1 MRYLTSTALL
11 LLTIS
16 SLASVLSR
24 SAIAQLAEEADSASL
39 ADEPIADQSPAVEA
53 EEYTAS
59 TYQTPLDLETL
70 RRGIQRSASGDLLG
84 NRAKNTVAPLVAEVR
99 SPQFSDSE
107 RSASRR
113 VAAVASDETPTNS
126 SNRLSLAQFRA
137 LTEQATSSETGSQN
151 NTASQTNTAVDTT
164 EIAVADRT
172 AATNRTE
179 QIAQAEDLPVLEE
192 GTPATTA
199 APGDPVPSDPGSD
212 PGSPDLLP
220 NSGIQ
225 NGPDVVQPIPDDVPV
240 QGAEPELGDLP
251 DILFADP
258 NPLNLPTTLEG
269 VEIERNPLVTLEQA
283 IELAY
288 RNSQTLQATV
298 LQLEQ
303 AEAAVDQARA
313 ANLPSLSTSAGITS
327 QQRDA
332 VDGGLN
338 PFTGQQLPGQ
348 DSGLNT
354 ALNGGLRVD
363 YDLLT
368 GGRRAANIRQ
378 AELQRQVAALSVES
392 QQEQIRLTTA
402 NNYYQLQEA
411 GEQIRIQRT
420 FLEEAERN
428 LRDSRLRQEVGVGTR
443 FDTLRAEV
451 QYANARQQ
459 VIQAQGSQRI
469 ARRDI
474 ARLLNLPPNAGLQ
487 TSPVS
492 VAENWPLTLEESILL
507 AFDNRA
513 ELEQQLLQ
521 ADISEQQRQIALS
534 AVRPQ
539 LGLFADYSLQ
549 SLLNDGADDIR
560 DNYSFGASFNMVL
573 FDGGAA
579 RASARQQE
587 IGSQIAEEQF
597 SENADQ
603 IRFDVEQA
611 YFNLDTNQE
620 NIATSRIAVSQ
631 AEEALELANLR
642 LQAGVGTQLDVLTAQ
657 SELTTAQGNNI
668 TAILNYNRALAA
680 MQRAVSNVTVE

>member
-1 MRYLTSTALL
+1 MRYLKSTAFLL
-11 LLTIS
+11 LALGS
-16 SLASVLSR
+16 SVSVLSR

-39 ADEPIADQSPAVEA
+39 TDKPAA
-53 EEYTAS
+53 NSQQDTS
-59 TYQTPLDLETL
+59 
-70 RRGIQRSASGDLLG
+70 
-84 NRAKNTVAPLVAEVR
+84 APLALE
-99 SPQFSDSE
+99 STSDK
-107 RSASRR
+107 SAT
-113 VAAVASDETPTNS
+113 EP
-126 SNRLSLAQFRA
+126 SNRLSLTQFRA
-137 LTEQATSSETGSQN
+137 LAEQAN
-151 NTASQTNTAVDTT
+151 IAQTNSVQANIAQTNIAADTR
-164 EIAVADRT
+164 EIAVTDRT
-172 AATNRTE
+172 TVESRTE
-179 QIAQAEDLPVLEE
+179 QIAQTEDLPVLEE
-192 GTPATTA
+192 TPPTTA
-199 APGDPVPSDPGSD
+199 APGDPAPSDPGV
-212 PGSPDLLP
+212 PDLLP
-220 NSGIQ
+220 NGGIQ
-225 NGPDVVQPIPDDVPV
+225 SGPDVVQPIPNDAPV

-258 NPLNLPTTLEG
+258 NPLSLPATLES
-269 VEIERNPLVTLEQA
+269 VEIERNPVVTLEQA

-288 RNSQTLQATV
+288 RNSQTLQASV

-303 AEAAVDQARA
+303 AEAVVDQASA
-313 ANLPSLSTSAGITS
+313 ANLPTLSTSAGLTS

-332 VDGGLN
+332 IDGGFN
-338 PFTGQQLPGQ
+338 PLIGQQVQGEGA
-348 DSGLNT
+348 GLDT
-354 ALNGGLRVD
+354 SLNGSLRVD

-368 GGRRAANIRQ
+368 GGRRAANIQQ
-378 AELQRQVAALSVES
+378 AELQRQVAALTVET

-402 NNYYQLQEA
+402 NSYYQLQEA

-459 VIQAQGSQRI
+459 VIQAQGNQRI

-474 ARLLNLPPNAGLQ
+474 SRLLNLPPTAGIQ

-521 ADISEQQRQIALS
+521 ADISEQQRQIALA

-539 LGLFADYSLQ
+539 VGLFADYSLQ
-549 SLLNDGADDIR
+549 SLLNDDADDIR

-587 IGSQIAEEQF
+587 IAGQISEEQF
-597 SENADQ
+597 GESADQ

-611 YFNLDTNQE
+611 YFNLETNQE

-631 AEEALELANLR
+631 AEEALALANLR

-680 MQRAVSNVTVE
+680 IQRAVSNVTIE

>member
-1 MRYLTSTALL
+1 MRYLKSTAFLL
-11 LLTIS
+11 LALGS
-16 SLASVLSR
+16 SVSVLSR

-39 ADEPIADQSPAVEA
+39 TDKPAA
-53 EEYTAS
+53 NSQQDTS
-59 TYQTPLDLETL
+59 
-70 RRGIQRSASGDLLG
+70 
-84 NRAKNTVAPLVAEVR
+84 APLALE
-99 SPQFSDSE
+99 STSDK
-107 RSASRR
+107 SAT
-113 VAAVASDETPTNS
+113 EP
-126 SNRLSLAQFRA
+126 SNRLSLTQFRA
-137 LTEQATSSETGSQN
+137 LAEQANSVQAN
-151 NTASQTNTAVDTT
+151 IAQTNIAADTR
-164 EIAVADRT
+164 EIAVTDRT
-172 AATNRTE
+172 TAESRAE
-179 QIAQAEDLPVLEE
+179 QIAQTEDLPVLEE
-192 GTPATTA
+192 TPPTTA
-199 APGDPVPSDPGSD
+199 APGDPAPSDPGV
-212 PGSPDLLP
+212 PDLLP
-220 NSGIQ
+220 NGGIQ
-225 NGPDVVQPIPDDVPV
+225 SGPDVVQPIPNDAPI

-258 NPLNLPTTLEG
+258 NPLSLPATLKD
-269 VEIERNPLVTLEQA
+269 VEVERNPVVTLEQA

-288 RNSQTLQATV
+288 RNSQTLQASV

-303 AEAAVDQARA
+303 AEAVVDQARA
-313 ANLPSLSTSAGITS
+313 ANLPTLSTSAGLTS

-332 VDGGLN
+332 IGGGLN
-338 PFTGQQLPGQ
+338 PLTGQQVQGEGT
-348 DSGLNT
+348 GLDT
-354 ALNGGLRVD
+354 SLNGNLRVD

-368 GGRRAANIRQ
+368 GGRRAANIQQ
-378 AELQRQVAALSVES
+378 AELQRQVAALTVET

-402 NNYYQLQEA
+402 NSYYQLQEA

-459 VIQAQGSQRI
+459 VIQAQGNQRI

-474 ARLLNLPPNAGLQ
+474 SRLLNLPPTAGIQ

-521 ADISEQQRQIALS
+521 ADISEQQRQIALA

-539 LGLFADYSLQ
+539 VGLFADYSLQ

-587 IGSQIAEEQF
+587 IAGQISEEQF
-597 SENADQ
+597 GESADQ

-611 YFNLDTNQE
+611 YFNLETNQE

-631 AEEALELANLR
+631 AEEALALANLR

-657 SELTTAQGNNI
+657 SELTTAQGNNV

-680 MQRAVSNVTVE
+680 IQRAVSNVTIE

>member
-1 MRYLTSTALL
+1 MRYLKSTAFLL
-11 LLTIS
+11 LALGS
-16 SLASVLSR
+16 SVSVLSR

-39 ADEPIADQSPAVEA
+39 TDKPAA
-53 EEYTAS
+53 NSQQDTS
-59 TYQTPLDLETL
+59 
-70 RRGIQRSASGDLLG
+70 
-84 NRAKNTVAPLVAEVR
+84 APLALE
-99 SPQFSDSE
+99 STSDK
-107 RSASRR
+107 SAT
-113 VAAVASDETPTNS
+113 EP
-126 SNRLSLAQFRA
+126 SNRLSLTQFRA
-137 LTEQATSSETGSQN
+137 LAEQANSV
-151 NTASQTNTAVDTT
+151 QTNSVQANIAQTNIAADTR
-164 EIAVADRT
+164 EIAVTDRT
-172 AATNRTE
+172 TAESRAE
-179 QIAQAEDLPVLEE
+179 QIAQTEDLPVLEE
-192 GTPATTA
+192 TPPTTA
-199 APGDPVPSDPGSD
+199 APGDPAPSDPGV
-212 PGSPDLLP
+212 PDLLP
-220 NSGIQ
+220 NGGIQ
-225 NGPDVVQPIPDDVPV
+225 SGPDVVQPIPNDAPI

-258 NPLNLPTTLEG
+258 NPLSLPATLKD
-269 VEIERNPLVTLEQA
+269 VEVERNPVVTLEQA

-288 RNSQTLQATV
+288 RNSQTLQASV

-303 AEAAVDQARA
+303 AEAVVDQARA
-313 ANLPSLSTSAGITS
+313 ANLPTLSTSAGLTS

-332 VDGGLN
+332 IGGGLN
-338 PFTGQQLPGQ
+338 PLTGQQVQGEGA
-348 DSGLNT
+348 GLDT
-354 ALNGGLRVD
+354 SLNGSLRVD

-368 GGRRAANIRQ
+368 GGRRAANIQQ
-378 AELQRQVAALSVES
+378 AELQRQVAALTVET

-402 NNYYQLQEA
+402 NSYYQLQEA

-459 VIQAQGSQRI
+459 VIQAQGNQRI

-474 ARLLNLPPNAGLQ
+474 SRLLNLPPTAGIQ

-521 ADISEQQRQIALS
+521 ADISEQQRQIALA

-539 LGLFADYSLQ
+539 VGLFADYSLQ

-587 IGSQIAEEQF
+587 IAGQISEEQF
-597 SENADQ
+597 GESADQ

-611 YFNLDTNQE
+611 YFNLETNQE

-631 AEEALELANLR
+631 AEEALALANLR

-657 SELTTAQGNNI
+657 SELTTAQGNNV

-680 MQRAVSNVTVE
+680 IQRAVSNVTIE

>member
-1 MRYLTSTALL
+1 MRYLKSTAFLL
-11 LLTIS
+11 LALGS
-16 SLASVLSR
+16 SVSVLSR

-39 ADEPIADQSPAVEA
+39 TDKPAA
-53 EEYTAS
+53 NSQQDTS
-59 TYQTPLDLETL
+59 
-70 RRGIQRSASGDLLG
+70 
-84 NRAKNTVAPLVAEVR
+84 APLALE
-99 SPQFSDSE
+99 STSDK
-107 RSASRR
+107 SAT
-113 VAAVASDETPTNS
+113 EP
-126 SNRLSLAQFRA
+126 SNRLSLTQFRA
-137 LTEQATSSETGSQN
+137 LAEQAN
-151 NTASQTNTAVDTT
+151 IAQTNIAADTR
-164 EIAVADRT
+164 EIAVTDRT
-172 AATNRTE
+172 TAESRAE
-179 QIAQAEDLPVLEE
+179 QIAQTEDLPVLEE
-192 GTPATTA
+192 TPPTTA
-199 APGDPVPSDPGSD
+199 APGDPAPSDPGV
-212 PGSPDLLP
+212 PDLLP
-220 NSGIQ
+220 NGGIQ
-225 NGPDVVQPIPDDVPV
+225 SGPDVVQPIPNDAPV

-258 NPLNLPTTLEG
+258 NPLSLPATLES
-269 VEIERNPLVTLEQA
+269 VEIERNPVVTLEQA

-288 RNSQTLQATV
+288 RNSQTLQASV

-303 AEAAVDQARA
+303 AEAVVDQASA
-313 ANLPSLSTSAGITS
+313 ANLPTLSTSAGLTS

-332 VDGGLN
+332 IDGGFN
-338 PFTGQQLPGQ
+338 PLIGQQVQGEGA
-348 DSGLNT
+348 GLDT
-354 ALNGGLRVD
+354 SLNGSLRVD

-368 GGRRAANIRQ
+368 GGRRAANIQQ
-378 AELQRQVAALSVES
+378 AELQRQVAALTVET

-402 NNYYQLQEA
+402 NSYYQLQEA

-459 VIQAQGSQRI
+459 VIQAQGNQRI

-474 ARLLNLPPNAGLQ
+474 SRLLNLPPTAGIQ

-521 ADISEQQRQIALS
+521 ADISEQQRQIALA

-539 LGLFADYSLQ
+539 VGLFADYSLQ
-549 SLLNDGADDIR
+549 SLLNDDADDIR

-587 IGSQIAEEQF
+587 IAGQISEEQF
-597 SENADQ
+597 GESADQ

-611 YFNLDTNQE
+611 YFNLETNQE

-631 AEEALELANLR
+631 AEEALALANLR

-680 MQRAVSNVTVE
+680 IQRAVSNVTIE

>member
-1 MRYLTSTALL
+1 MRYFKSTALL
-11 LLTIS
+11 LLTLS
-16 SLASVLSR
+16 SSASVLSR
-24 SAIAQLAEEADSASL
+24 SAIAETEDSATAVSKTQTDLGSL
-39 ADEPIADQSPAVEA
+39 LNGV
-53 EEYTAS
+53 
-59 TYQTPLDLETL
+59 
-70 RRGIQRSASGDLLG
+70 QRSVPGDLLG
-84 NRAKNTVAPLVAEVR
+84 SRQENAVVPLVSEAR
-99 SPQFSDSE
+99 SPQFSSSE
-107 RSASRR
+107 RSASKD
-113 VAAVASDETPTNS
+113 AAEVASDKNP
-126 SNRLSLAQFRA
+126 NRLSLAQFRA
-137 LTEQATSSETGSQN
+137 IAEQAHSAQTEPAIDAAGIVGTPQ
-151 NTASQTNTAVDTT
+151 TAAKN
-164 EIAVADRT
+164 RT
-172 AATNRTE
+172 A
-179 QIAQAEDLPVLEE
+179 QIAQTEDLPVLEE
-192 GTPATTA
+192 ETPPATA
-199 APGDPVPSDPGSD
+199 APGEPVPSDPGSNPSSD
-212 PGSPDLLP
+212 PLYPDLLP

-225 NGPDVVQPIPDDVPV
+225 NGPDIVQPIPDDTPV

-258 NPLNLPTTLEG
+258 NPLNLPATPEG

-288 RNSQTLQATV
+288 RNSQTLQAAV
-298 LQLEQ
+298 LQLQQ
-303 AEAAVDQARA
+303 AEAVVDQAKA
-313 ANLPSLSTSAGITS
+313 ANLPTLSTSAGVTS

-332 VDGGLN
+332 VSGGLN
-338 PFTGQQLPGQ
+338 PLTGQRVSGQ
-348 DSGLNT
+348 GAGIDT
-354 ALNGGLRVD
+354 VVNGNLQVD

-368 GGRRAANIRQ
+368 GGRREANIRQ
-378 AELQRQVAALSVES
+378 AELQQQVAALAVES
-392 QQEQIRLTTA
+392 QQEQIRLNTA
-402 NNYYQLQEA
+402 NSYYQLQEA

-420 FLEEAERN
+420 FLNEAERN

-474 ARLLNLPPNAGLQ
+474 SRLLNLPPNAGLQ
-487 TSPVS
+487 TSPVT

-521 ADISEQQRQIALS
+521 ADISEQQRQIALA

-539 LGLFADYSLQ
+539 VGLFANYSLQ
-549 SLLNDGADDIR
+549 SLLNNGADDIR

-579 RASARQQE
+579 RANARQRE

-597 SENADQ
+597 SESADQ

-631 AEEALELANLR
+631 AEEALSLANLR

-657 SELTTAQGNNI
+657 SELTTAQGNNV

>member
-1 MRYLTSTALL
+1 MRYLKSTAFLL
-11 LLTIS
+11 LALGS
-16 SLASVLSR
+16 SVSVLSR

-39 ADEPIADQSPAVEA
+39 TDKPAA
-53 EEYTAS
+53 NSQQDTS
-59 TYQTPLDLETL
+59 
-70 RRGIQRSASGDLLG
+70 
-84 NRAKNTVAPLVAEVR
+84 APLALE
-99 SPQFSDSE
+99 STSDK
-107 RSASRR
+107 SAT
-113 VAAVASDETPTNS
+113 EP
-126 SNRLSLAQFRA
+126 SNRLSLTQFRA
-137 LTEQATSSETGSQN
+137 LAEQAN
-151 NTASQTNTAVDTT
+151 IAQTNSVQANIAQTNIAADTR
-164 EIAVADRT
+164 EIAVTDRT
-172 AATNRTE
+172 TAESRAE
-179 QIAQAEDLPVLEE
+179 QIAQTEDLPVLEE
-192 GTPATTA
+192 TPPTTA
-199 APGDPVPSDPGSD
+199 APGDPAPSDPGV
-212 PGSPDLLP
+212 PDLLP
-220 NSGIQ
+220 NGGIQ
-225 NGPDVVQPIPDDVPV
+225 SGPDVVQPIPNDAPV

-258 NPLNLPTTLEG
+258 NPLSLPATLES
-269 VEIERNPLVTLEQA
+269 VEIERNPVVTLEQA

-288 RNSQTLQATV
+288 RNSQTLQASV

-303 AEAAVDQARA
+303 AEAVVDQASA
-313 ANLPSLSTSAGITS
+313 ANLPTLSTSAGLTS

-332 VDGGLN
+332 IDGGFN
-338 PFTGQQLPGQ
+338 PLIGQQVQGEGA
-348 DSGLNT
+348 GLDT
-354 ALNGGLRVD
+354 SLNGSLRVD

-368 GGRRAANIRQ
+368 GGRRAANIQQ
-378 AELQRQVAALSVES
+378 AELQRQVAALTVET

-402 NNYYQLQEA
+402 NSYYQLQEA

-459 VIQAQGSQRI
+459 VIQAQGNQRI

-474 ARLLNLPPNAGLQ
+474 SRLLNLPPTAGIQ

-521 ADISEQQRQIALS
+521 ADISEQQRQIALA

-539 LGLFADYSLQ
+539 VGLFADYSLQ
-549 SLLNDGADDIR
+549 SLLNDDADDIR

-587 IGSQIAEEQF
+587 IAGQISEEQF
-597 SENADQ
+597 GESADQ

-611 YFNLDTNQE
+611 YFNLETNQE

-631 AEEALELANLR
+631 AEEALALANLR

-680 MQRAVSNVTVE
+680 IQRAVSNVTIE

>member
-1 MRYLTSTALL
+1 M
-11 LLTIS
+11 
-16 SLASVLSR
+16 
-24 SAIAQLAEEADSASL
+24 
-39 ADEPIADQSPAVEA
+39 
-53 EEYTAS
+53 
-59 TYQTPLDLETL
+59 
-70 RRGIQRSASGDLLG
+70 
-84 NRAKNTVAPLVAEVR
+84 
-99 SPQFSDSE
+99 
-107 RSASRR
+107 
-113 VAAVASDETPTNS
+113 
-126 SNRLSLAQFRA
+126 
-137 LTEQATSSETGSQN
+137 
-151 NTASQTNTAVDTT
+151 
-164 EIAVADRT
+164 
-172 AATNRTE
+172 
-179 QIAQAEDLPVLEE
+179 
-192 GTPATTA
+192 
-199 APGDPVPSDPGSD
+199 
-212 PGSPDLLP
+212 LP
-220 NSGIQ
+220 NSEIPS
-225 NGPDVVQPIPDDVPV
+225 GPDVVQPIPDDAPV
-240 QGAEPELGDLP
+240 KGSETELGDLP

-258 NPLNLPTTLEG
+258 NPLNLPGTEAE
-269 VEIERNPLVTLEQA
+269 VEVERNPLVTLEQA

-288 RNSQTLQATV
+288 RNSQPLQAAV

-303 AEAAVDQARA
+303 AAALVDQTKA
-313 ANLPSLSTSAGITS
+313 ANLPTLSTSAGITS

-332 VDGGLN
+332 IGGGRN
-338 PFTGQQLPGQ
+338 PLTGQQLSGQ
-348 DSGLNT
+348 DGGLDT
-354 ALNGGLRVD
+354 ALNGSLRVD

-378 AELQRQVAALSVES
+378 AELQQQVAALAVES
-392 QQEQIRLTTA
+392 QQEQIRLATA
-402 NNYYQLQEA
+402 NSYYQLQEA

-539 LGLFADYSLQ
+539 VGLFADYSLQ
-549 SLLNDGADDIR
+549 SLLNNGADDIR

-579 RASARQQE
+579 RANARQQE
-587 IGSQIAEEQF
+587 IGGQIAEEQF

-657 SELTTAQGNNI
+657 SELTTAQGNNV